1 MVITALL
8 AAVCAIS
15 FAAIFFRKTQPT
27 HPLVAAGLRLAI
39 AAALLSPWVA
49 RAYRRGRVTG
59 RVLRLGGLAGV
70 LYGVHFGA
78 WVTSLTMTSVVSSVT
93 LVTATPLFLGIASLI
108 TGRDRPGPRHWIAIL
123 GGLAGLSIISQHD
136 LAVSVDTL
144 LGDAL
149 ALLGA
154 AAMALYLLVSRR
166 LGEALEPLSFT
177 GIAAGTGSVLLLGTA
192 VLQGLPV
199 TAASSEALGYIVL
212 AALVPQL
219 IGHTLLTWSVG
230 HVRPTVV
237 GMAAVGEPVGAAAL
251 AAFWPGIEESISP
264 VIGLGCAVTL
274 ASVLLAL
281 SSPSDRAPH

>member
-1 MVITALL
+1 
-8 AAVCAIS
+8 
-15 FAAIFFRKTQPT
+15 
-27 HPLVAAGLRLAI
+27 
-39 AAALLSPWVA
+39 
-49 RAYRRGRVTG
+49 
-59 RVLRLGGLAGV
+59 
-70 LYGVHFGA
+70 
-78 WVTSLTMTSVVSSVT
+78 
-93 LVTATPLFLGIASLI
+93 
-108 TGRDRPGPRHWIAIL
+108 
-123 GGLAGLSIISQHD
+123 
-136 LAVSVDTL
+136 
-144 LGDAL
+144 
-149 ALLGA
+149 
-154 AAMALYLLVSRR
+154 
-166 LGEALEPLSFT
+166 LEPLSFT